1 MPRLKDIIG
10 QDLIKKQIVESIEKD
25 LVSGGYILTGEKGA
39 GKEFIAGVFAQLL
52 VCENRGTD
60 VCGECH
66 SCKQAEAHS
75 HPDIKYVIHEKPTS
89 ISVDEVRDQICNDI
103 YTKPYQAERKVYI
116 VSDAD
121 KLTAQAQNALLKSLE
136 EAPAYVVIM
145 LLAANENMLL
155 PTVRS
160 RCITWELK
168 PVPDETLKKYL
179 MSELR
184 VPDYR
189 ADVAIAFAQG
199 NLGKARDM
207 AASDDFSAMQA
218 AAQSVVKNARD
229 DSIADMIAL
238 VRSLSEYKVDAG
250 EFLDMIT
257 VWYRDVLMFKAT
269 GETDSLIYKDELS
282 IIRKVARRSSYEG
295 IEEVLNAINRAKERL
310 RANVSFEIAME
321 LLFAVIQENG

>member
-1 MPRLKDIIG
+1 M
-10 QDLIKKQIVESIEKD
+10 
-25 LVSGGYILTGEKGA
+25 
-39 GKEFIAGVFAQLL
+39 
-52 VCENRGTD
+52 
-60 VCGECH
+60 
-66 SCKQAEAHS
+66 
-75 HPDIKYVIHEKPTS
+75 IHEKPNS
-89 ISVDEVRDQICNDI
+89 ISVNEVREQICDDI
-103 YTKPYQAERKVYI
+103 SLKPYQSSRKIYI
-116 VSDAD
+116 VSEAD

-136 EAPAYVVIM
+136 EAPDYVVIM
-145 LLAANENMLL
+145 LLASNITMML

-168 PVPDETLKKYL
+168 PVPEKVLKDYL
-179 MSELR
+179 MKELE

-218 AAQSVVKNARD
+218 AAQSVVKNARE

-238 VRSLSEYKVDAG
+238 VRSLAEYKVDAG

-257 VWYRDVLMFKAT
+257 VWYRDVLIFKAT
-269 GETDSLIYKDELS
+269 GETDSLVYKDDLS

-295 IEEVLNAINRAKERL
+295 IEEVLGAITKAKERL
-310 RANVSFEIAME
+310 RANVTFEVAME